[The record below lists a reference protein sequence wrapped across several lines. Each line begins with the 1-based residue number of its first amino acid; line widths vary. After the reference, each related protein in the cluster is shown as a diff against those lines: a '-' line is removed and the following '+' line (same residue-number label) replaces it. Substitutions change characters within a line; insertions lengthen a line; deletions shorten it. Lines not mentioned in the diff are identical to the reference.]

1 MKTLYFDC
9 GMGAAGDMLMASLYE
24 ICPDKEKFLK
34 TMNEMGLPGLSV
46 EAEPAVKCGITGTHM
61 KVTIH
66 GEEEESVDVDLQGH
80 EHHHNHEAG
89 CDHDHSQDNHVHSH
103 EQVHEESEHVHHHSH
118 SIASDVTDAEVHE
131 HTHEHTQLHED
142 HADIHEHTHVHDD
155 DHAHTHTHEHT
166 HDDAGHDH
174 AHTHH
179 HHASMA
185 GISHIIEHLNLP
197 EEVKTDIVAVYR
209 LIAEAESHVHGK
221 TVEEIHF
228 HEVGTADAIADIA
241 GVCLLMYMVAPQKVI
256 ASPVHVGSG
265 NVRCAHG
272 ILPVPAPATA
282 YILQGLPIYSGVIK
296 GELCTP
302 TGAALLKHF
311 VKEFK
316 EMPVMRTSA
325 IGYGMGKKDFERA
338 NCVRVLLGETEENG
352 GEVAELSCNLDDMTP
367 EALGFVQE
375 ILFAAGALEV
385 YTIPIG
391 MKKSRPG
398 ILLTCMCRCNDKEKM
413 VSLIFK
419 HTTTLG
425 IRESISKRYT
435 LTRTM
440 KEHDTPYGVIREKIS
455 EGYGVRRGKL
465 EYEDLAKIAR
475 EQGMSLEEVK
485 ALTKE

>member
-46 EAEPAVKCGITGTHM
+46 EAEPSVKCGITGTHM

-66 GEEEESVDVDLQGH
+66 GEEEESVDIDLQGH
-80 EHHHNHEAG
+80 DHEHHHEHNHEDSQHSHA
-89 CDHDHSQDNHVHSH
+89 HDHHHDHEDPHRDHSH
-103 EQVHEESEHVHHHSH
+103 ESHHHAH
-118 SIASDVTDAEVHE
+118 EMAESAAE
-131 HTHEHTQLHED
+131 ET
-142 HADIHEHTHVHDD
+142 IHEHTH
-155 DHAHTHTHEHT
+155 DH
-166 HDDAGHDH
+166 G
-174 AHTHH
+174 HTHH

-197 EEVKTDIVAVYR
+197 EEVKADVVAVYQ

-241 GVCLLMYMVAPQKVI
+241 GVCLLMHMIAPQKVI
-256 ASPVHVGSG
+256 ASPIHVGSG
-265 NVRCAHG
+265 NVHCAHG

-282 YILQGLPIYSGVIK
+282 FILQGLPIYSGVIK

-311 VKEFK
+311 VTEFK
-316 EMPVMRTSA
+316 EMPVMRTAA

-352 GEVAELSCNLDDMTP
+352 SEVTELSCNLDDMTP

-413 VSLIFK
+413 VSLLFK

-440 KEHDTPYGVIREKIS
+440 EEHETPYGVVREKVS
-455 EGYGVRRGKL
+455 EGYGVVRGKL

-485 ALTKE
+485 ALTK

>member
-1 MKTLYFDC
+1 MWICRSMYTTTQSITSMLITIMNIATTTKRRGTITTMRLRPITMRWPLIWRTILTYMHTTMITSPIMTTMMSTTSITL
-9 GMGAAGDMLMASLYE
+9 
-24 ICPDKEKFLK
+24 IPTRKPIQKRI
-34 TMNEMGLPGLSV
+34 
-46 EAEPAVKCGITGTHM
+46 PAT
-61 KVTIH
+61 
-66 GEEEESVDVDLQGH
+66 
-80 EHHHNHEAG
+80 
-89 CDHDHSQDNHVHSH
+89 
-103 EQVHEESEHVHHHSH
+103 
-118 SIASDVTDAEVHE
+118 
-131 HTHEHTQLHED
+131 
-142 HADIHEHTHVHDD
+142 
-155 DHAHTHTHEHT
+155 
-166 HDDAGHDH
+166 
-174 AHTHH
+174 
-179 HHASMA
+179 SMD

-197 EEVKTDIVAVYR
+197 DEVKKDVVAVYH

-241 GVCLLMYMVAPQKVI
+241 GVCLLMHMIAPQKTI
-256 ASPVHVGSG
+256 ASPIHVGSG

-282 YILQGLPIYSGVIK
+282 FILQGLPIYSGTIR

-311 VKEFK
+311 VTEFR

-338 NCVRVLLGETEENG
+338 NCVRVLLGETEESG
-352 GEVAELSCNLDDMTP
+352 DEVAELSCNLDDMTP

-398 ILLTCMCRCNDKEKM
+398 ILLTCMCRCGDKEKM
-413 VSLIFK
+413 ISLLFK

-425 IRESISKRYT
+425 IRENISRRYT

-440 KEHDTPYGVIREKIS
+440 KEHETPYGVVREKIA
-455 EGYGVRRGKL
+455 EGYGVKRGKL

-475 EQGMSLEEVK
+475 EQGMSLGEVRK
-485 ALTKE
+485 IVKNNQ

>member
-24 ICPDKEKFLK
+24 ICPDKAGILK

-66 GEEEESVDVDLQGH
+66 GEEEESVDVDLH
-80 EHHHNHEAG
+80 EHVHDHAEQH
-89 CDHDHSQDNHVHSH
+89 DHDH
-103 EQVHEESEHVHHHSH
+103 
-118 SIASDVTDAEVHE
+118 HE
-131 HTHEHTQLHED
+131 HCHD
-142 HADIHEHTHVHDD
+142 HDHHDD
-155 DHAHTHTHEHT
+155 HDFHHTHTHEENHT
-166 HDDAGHDH
+166 EEHSGHP
-174 AHTHH
+174 HH

-197 EEVKTDIVAVYR
+197 DEVKKDVVAVYH

-241 GVCLLMYMVAPQKVI
+241 GVCLLMHMIAPQKVI
-256 ASPVHVGSG
+256 ASPIHVGSG
-265 NVRCAHG
+265 NVHCAHG

-282 YILQGLPIYSGVIK
+282 FILQGLPIYSGVIK

-311 VKEFK
+311 VTEFK
-316 EMPVMRTSA
+316 EMPVMRTLA

-338 NCVRVLLGETEENG
+338 NCVRVLLGETEETG
-352 GEVAELSCNLDDMTP
+352 SEVAELSCNLDDMTP

-440 KEHDTPYGVIREKIS
+440 KEHETPYGVVREKVS
-455 EGYGVRRGKL
+455 EGYGVVRGKL

-475 EQGMSLEEVK
+475 EQGMSLEDAK
-485 ALTKE
+485 KLIGK

>member
-24 ICPDKEKFLK
+24 ICPDKAGFLK
-34 TMNEMGLPGLSV
+34 TMNEMGVPGLSV

-80 EHHHNHEAG
+80 VHDHAEQH
-89 CDHDHSQDNHVHSH
+89 DHDH
-103 EQVHEESEHVHHHSH
+103 
-118 SIASDVTDAEVHE
+118 HE
-131 HTHEHTQLHED
+131 HCHDHDHHDEHDFH
-142 HADIHEHTHVHDD
+142 
-155 DHAHTHTHEHT
+155 HTHTHEETHT
-166 HDDAGHDH
+166 EEHSGHP
-174 AHTHH
+174 HH

-197 EEVKTDIVAVYR
+197 DEVKKDVVAVYH

-241 GVCLLMYMVAPQKVI
+241 GVCLLMHMIAPQKVI
-256 ASPVHVGSG
+256 ASPIHVGSG
-265 NVRCAHG
+265 NVHCAHG
-272 ILPVPAPATA
+272 ILPVPAPAA
-282 YILQGLPIYSGVIK
+282 AFILQGLPIYSGVIK

-311 VKEFK
+311 VTEFK
-316 EMPVMRTSA
+316 EMPVMRTLA

-338 NCVRVLLGETEENG
+338 NCVRVLLGETEETG
-352 GEVAELSCNLDDMTP
+352 SEVAELSCNLDDTTP

-440 KEHDTPYGVIREKIS
+440 KEHETPYGVVREKVS
-455 EGYGVRRGKL
+455 EGYGVVRGKL

-485 ALTKE
+485 ALVENE

>member
-34 TMNEMGLPGLSV
+34 TMNEMGLPGLSI
-46 EAEPAVKCGITGTHM
+46 EAEPSVKCGITGTHM

-80 EHHHNHEAG
+80 EHEHHQEHNHEDSQHSHAHDHHHDHEDTHHDHSHESHHHAHEMAESAAEQTVHE
-89 CDHDHSQDNHVHSH
+89 CIYDKQADQNHENQNDLNHPHTHDHDHNCG
-103 EQVHEESEHVHHHSH
+103 
-118 SIASDVTDAEVHE
+118 
-131 HTHEHTQLHED
+131 
-142 HADIHEHTHVHDD
+142 HD
-155 DHAHTHTHEHT
+155 HT
-166 HDDAGHDH
+166 HDHGHP
-174 AHTHH
+174 HH

-197 EEVKTDIVAVYR
+197 EEVKNDIVAVYR

-228 HEVGTADAIADIA
+228 HEVGTTDAIADIA
-241 GVCLLMYMVAPQKVI
+241 GVCLLMHRIAPQKVI
-256 ASPVHVGSG
+256 ASPIHVGSG

-282 YILQGLPIYSGVIK
+282 FILQGLPIYSGDIR

-311 VKEFK
+311 VTEFK
-316 EMPVMRTSA
+316 EMPVMRTAA

-352 GEVAELSCNLDDMTP
+352 SEVTELSCNLDDMTP

-398 ILLTCMCRCNDKEKM
+398 ILLTCMCRCNDKKKM
-413 VSLIFK
+413 VSLLFK

-435 LTRTM
+435 LTRTI
-440 KEHDTPYGVIREKIS
+440 KEHETPYGVVREKVS
-455 EGYGVRRGKL
+455 EGYGVCRGKL
-465 EYEDLAKIAR
+465 EYEDIAKIAR
-475 EQGMSLEEVK
+475 ENGMSLEEVK
-485 ALTKE
+485 ELVEK

>member
-34 TMNEMGLPGLSV
+34 TMNEMGLPGLSI
-46 EAEPAVKCGITGTHM
+46 EAEPSVKCGITGTHM

-66 GEEEESVDVDLQGH
+66 GVEEESVDVDLQGH
-80 EHHHNHEAG
+80 EHEHHQEHNHEDSQHSHAH
-89 CDHDHSQDNHVHSH
+89 DHHHDHEDTHHDHSH
-103 EQVHEESEHVHHHSH
+103 ESHHHAH
-118 SIASDVTDAEVHE
+118 EMAESAAE
-131 HTHEHTQLHED
+131 QT
-142 HADIHEHTHVHDD
+142 IHEHTH
-155 DHAHTHTHEHT
+155 DH
-166 HDDAGHDH
+166 GHP
-174 AHTHH
+174 HH

-197 EEVKTDIVAVYR
+197 EEVKNDIVAVYR

-241 GVCLLMYMVAPQKVI
+241 GVCLLMHMIAPQKVI
-256 ASPVHVGSG
+256 ASQIHVGSG

-282 YILQGLPIYSGVIK
+282 YILQGLPIYSGDIK

-311 VKEFK
+311 VTEFK
-316 EMPVMRTSA
+316 EMSVMRTSA

-338 NCVRVLLGETEENG
+338 NCVRVLLGETEETG

-398 ILLTCMCRCNDKEKM
+398 TLLTCMCRCNDKEKM

-425 IRESISKRYT
+425 IRESISRRYT

-440 KEHDTPYGVIREKIS
+440 KEHETPYGVVREKVS
-455 EGYGVRRGKL
+455 EGYGVCRGKL

-485 ALTKE
+485 ALKALTK

>member
-24 ICPDKEKFLK
+24 ICPDKAGFLK
-34 TMNEMGLPGLSV
+34 TMNAMGLPGLSV

-80 EHHHNHEAG
+80 VHDHAEQH
-89 CDHDHSQDNHVHSH
+89 DHDHHEHCHDHDKEAGNHHHH
-103 EQVHEESEHVHHHSH
+103 ETEVHHHEMAADMADNTH
-118 SIASDVTDAEVHE
+118 IHAYDHDHQPDHDHHDE
-131 HTHEHTQLHED
+131 HDFH
-142 HADIHEHTHVHDD
+142 
-155 DHAHTHTHEHT
+155 HTHTHEETHT
-166 HDDAGHDH
+166 EEHSGHP
-174 AHTHH
+174 HH
-179 HHASMA
+179 HHTSMA

-197 EEVKTDIVAVYR
+197 DEVKKDVVAVYH

-241 GVCLLMYMVAPQKVI
+241 GVCLLMHMIAPQKVI
-256 ASPVHVGSG
+256 ASPIHVGSG

-282 YILQGLPIYSGVIK
+282 FILQGLPIYSGVIK

-311 VKEFK
+311 VTEFK
-316 EMPVMRTSA
+316 EMPVMRTLA

-338 NCVRVLLGETEENG
+338 NCVRVLLGETEETG
-352 GEVAELSCNLDDMTP
+352 SEVAELSCNLDDMTP

-440 KEHDTPYGVIREKIS
+440 KEHETPYGVVREKVS
-455 EGYGVRRGKL
+455 EGYGVVRGKL

-485 ALTKE
+485 ALVENE

>member
-24 ICPDKEKFLK
+24 ICPDKAGFLK
-34 TMNEMGLPGLSV
+34 TMNAMGLPGLSV

-66 GEEEESVDVDLQGH
+66 GEEEESVDVDLQ
-80 EHHHNHEAG
+80 EHVHDHAEQH
-89 CDHDHSQDNHVHSH
+89 DHDHHEHCHDHDKEAGNHHHH
-103 EQVHEESEHVHHHSH
+103 ETEVHHHEMAADMADNTH
-118 SIASDVTDAEVHE
+118 IHAYDHDHQPDHDHHDE
-131 HTHEHTQLHED
+131 HDFH
-142 HADIHEHTHVHDD
+142 
-155 DHAHTHTHEHT
+155 HTHTHEETHT
-166 HDDAGHDH
+166 EEHSGHP
-174 AHTHH
+174 HH
-179 HHASMA
+179 HHTSMA

-197 EEVKTDIVAVYR
+197 DEVKKDVVAVYH

-241 GVCLLMYMVAPQKVI
+241 GVCLLMHMIAPQKVI
-256 ASPVHVGSG
+256 ASPIHVGSG

-282 YILQGLPIYSGVIK
+282 FILQGLPIYSGVIK

-311 VKEFK
+311 VTEFK
-316 EMPVMRTSA
+316 EMPVMRTLA

-338 NCVRVLLGETEENG
+338 NCVRVLLGETEETG
-352 GEVAELSCNLDDMTP
+352 SEVAELSCNLDDMTP

-440 KEHDTPYGVIREKIS
+440 KEHETPYGVVREKVS
-455 EGYGVRRGKL
+455 EGYGVVRGKL

-485 ALTKE
+485 ALVENE

>member
-34 TMNEMGLPGLSV
+34 MMNGMGLPGLSV
-46 EAEPAVKCGITGTHM
+46 EAEPSVKCGITGTHM

-80 EHHHNHEAG
+80 EHHHDHNHEHNH
-89 CDHDHSQDNHVHSH
+89 DHTDDHHDHSH
-103 EQVHEESEHVHHHSH
+103 EDHHHSH
-118 SIASDVTDAEVHE
+118 EMAESAAE
-131 HTHEHTQLHED
+131 QT
-142 HADIHEHTHVHDD
+142 IHEHTHDGQFEHHHDEQSD
-155 DHAHTHTHEHT
+155 LDHAH
-166 HDDAGHDH
+166 DH
-174 AHTHH
+174 RHSHH
-179 HHASMA
+179 HHTSMA
-185 GISHIIEHLNLP
+185 GISHIIEHLELP

-241 GVCLLMYMVAPQKVI
+241 GVCLLMHMIVPQKVI
-256 ASPVHVGSG
+256 ASPIHVGSG
-265 NVRCAHG
+265 NVHCAHG

-282 YILQGLPIYSGVIK
+282 FILQGLPIYSGVIK

-311 VKEFK
+311 VTEFK
-316 EMPVMRTSA
+316 EMPVMRTAA

-352 GEVAELSCNLDDMTP
+352 SEVTELSCNLDDMTP

-413 VSLIFK
+413 VSLLFK

-435 LTRTM
+435 LTRTI
-440 KEHDTPYGVIREKIS
+440 KEHETPYGVIREKVS
-455 EGYGVRRGKL
+455 EGYGVCRGKL
-465 EYEDLAKIAR
+465 EYEDIAKIAR
-475 EQGMSLEEVK
+475 ENGMSLEEVK
-485 ALTKE
+485 ELVEK

>member
-24 ICPDKEKFLK
+24 ICPDKAGFLK
-34 TMNEMGLPGLSV
+34 TMNAMGLPGLSV

-80 EHHHNHEAG
+80 VHDHAEQH
-89 CDHDHSQDNHVHSH
+89 DHDHHEHCHDHDKEAGNHHHH
-103 EQVHEESEHVHHHSH
+103 ETEVHHHEMAADMADNTH
-118 SIASDVTDAEVHE
+118 IHAYDHDHQPDHDHHDE
-131 HTHEHTQLHED
+131 HDFH
-142 HADIHEHTHVHDD
+142 
-155 DHAHTHTHEHT
+155 HTHTHEETHT
-166 HDDAGHDH
+166 EEHSGHP
-174 AHTHH
+174 HH

-197 EEVKTDIVAVYR
+197 DEVKKDVVAVYH

-241 GVCLLMYMVAPQKVI
+241 GVCLLMHMIAPQKVI
-256 ASPVHVGSG
+256 ASPIHVGSG
-265 NVRCAHG
+265 NLHCAHG

-282 YILQGLPIYSGVIK
+282 FILQGLPIYSGVIK

-311 VKEFK
+311 VTEFK
-316 EMPVMRTSA
+316 EMPVMRTLA

-338 NCVRVLLGETEENG
+338 NCVRVLLGETEETG
-352 GEVAELSCNLDDMTP
+352 SEVAELSCNLDDMTP

-440 KEHDTPYGVIREKIS
+440 KEHETPYGVVREKVS
-455 EGYGVRRGKL
+455 EGYGVVRGKL

-485 ALTKE
+485 ALVENE

>member
-1 MKTLYFDC
+1 MKTLYFDR

-34 TMNEMGLPGLSV
+34 MMNEMGLPGLSV
-46 EAEPAVKCGITGTHM
+46 EAEPSVKCGITGTHM

-80 EHHHNHEAG
+80 EHHH
-89 CDHDHSQDNHVHSH
+89 DHDH
-103 EQVHEESEHVHHHSH
+103 EHDHDHHHDH
-118 SIASDVTDAEVHE
+118 NHE
-131 HTHEHTQLHED
+131 HNHDHT
-142 HADIHEHTHVHDD
+142 D
-155 DHAHTHTHEHT
+155 DHDH
-166 HDDAGHDH
+166 GHS
-174 AHTHH
+174 HH
-179 HHASMA
+179 HHASMS
-185 GISHIIEHLNLP
+185 GITHIIGHLDLP
-197 EEVKTDIVAVYR
+197 EEVKADVIAVYQ

-241 GVCLLMYMVAPQKVI
+241 GVCLLMHMIAPKKVI
-256 ASPVHVGSG
+256 ASPIHVGSG
-265 NVRCAHG
+265 NVHCAHG

-282 YILQGLPIYSGVIK
+282 FILQGLPIYSGVIK

-311 VKEFK
+311 VTEFK
-316 EMPVMRTSA
+316 EMPVMRTAA

-352 GEVAELSCNLDDMTP
+352 SEVTELFCNLDDMTP
-367 EALGFVQE
+367 EAIGFVQE

-413 VSLIFK
+413 VSLLFK

-435 LTRTM
+435 LTRTI
-440 KEHDTPYGVIREKIS
+440 KEHETPYGVIREKVS
-455 EGYGVRRGKL
+455 EGYGVCRGKL
-465 EYEDLAKIAR
+465 EYEDIAKIAR
-475 EQGMSLEEVK
+475 EQGMSLEDVK
-485 ALTKE
+485 KLIGK

>member
-24 ICPDKEKFLK
+24 ICPDKAGFLK
-34 TMNEMGLPGLSV
+34 TMNEMGVPGLFV

-66 GEEEESVDVDLQGH
+66 GEEEESVDVDLQ
-80 EHHHNHEAG
+80 EHVHDHAEQH
-89 CDHDHSQDNHVHSH
+89 DHDHHEHCHDHDEEAGNHHHH
-103 EQVHEESEHVHHHSH
+103 EAEVHHHEMAADMADNTH
-118 SIASDVTDAEVHE
+118 IHAYDHDHQPDHDHHDE
-131 HTHEHTQLHED
+131 HDFH
-142 HADIHEHTHVHDD
+142 
-155 DHAHTHTHEHT
+155 HTHTHEEIHT
-166 HDDAGHDH
+166 EEHSGHP
-174 AHTHH
+174 HH

-197 EEVKTDIVAVYR
+197 DEVKKDVVAVYH

-241 GVCLLMYMVAPQKVI
+241 GVCLLMHMIAPQKVI
-256 ASPVHVGSG
+256 ASPIHVGSG
-265 NVRCAHG
+265 NVHCAHG
-272 ILPVPAPATA
+272 ILPVPAPAA
-282 YILQGLPIYSGVIK
+282 AFILQGLPIYSGVIK

-311 VKEFK
+311 VTEFK
-316 EMPVMRTSA
+316 EMPVMRTLA

-338 NCVRVLLGETEENG
+338 NCVRVLLGETEETG
-352 GEVAELSCNLDDMTP
+352 SEVTELSCNLDDMTP

-413 VSLIFK
+413 VSLLFK

-435 LTRTM
+435 LTRTI
-440 KEHDTPYGVIREKIS
+440 KEHETPYGVIREKVS
-455 EGYGVRRGKL
+455 EGYGVCRGKL
-465 EYEDLAKIAR
+465 EYEDIAKIAR
-475 EQGMSLEEVK
+475 ENGMSLEEVK
-485 ALTKE
+485 ELVEK

>member
-24 ICPDKEKFLK
+24 ICPDKAGFLK
-34 TMNEMGLPGLSV
+34 TMNAMGLPGLSV

-66 GEEEESVDVDLQGH
+66 GEEEESVDVDLQEHVHDHAEHH
-80 EHHHNHEAG
+80 EHANNHHEHCHDHEAAG
-89 CDHDHSQDNHVHSH
+89 NHHHHEAEVHHHEMAADMADNTHIHAYDHDHQPDHNHHD
-103 EQVHEESEHVHHHSH
+103 EHDFH
-118 SIASDVTDAEVHE
+118 
-131 HTHEHTQLHED
+131 
-142 HADIHEHTHVHDD
+142 
-155 DHAHTHTHEHT
+155 HTHTHEETHT
-166 HDDAGHDH
+166 EEHSGHP
-174 AHTHH
+174 HH
-179 HHASMA
+179 HHTSMA

-197 EEVKTDIVAVYR
+197 DEVKKDVVAVYH

-241 GVCLLMYMVAPQKVI
+241 GVCLLMHMIAPQKVI
-256 ASPVHVGSG
+256 ASPIHVGSG

-282 YILQGLPIYSGVIK
+282 FILQGLPIYSGVIK

-311 VKEFK
+311 VTEFK
-316 EMPVMRTSA
+316 EMPVMRTLA

-338 NCVRVLLGETEENG
+338 NCVRVLLGETEETG
-352 GEVAELSCNLDDMTP
+352 SEVAELSCNLDDMTP

-440 KEHDTPYGVIREKIS
+440 KEHETPYGVVREKVS
-455 EGYGVRRGKL
+455 EGYGVVRGKL

-485 ALTKE
+485 ALVENE

>member
-24 ICPDKEKFLK
+24 ICPDKAGFLK
-34 TMNEMGLPGLSV
+34 TMNEMGVPGLSV

-66 GEEEESVDVDLQGH
+66 GEEEESVDVDLQEHVHDHAEHH
-80 EHHHNHEAG
+80 EHANNHHEHCHDHEAAG
-89 CDHDHSQDNHVHSH
+89 NHHHHETEAHHHEMAADMADNTHIHAYDHDHQPDHDHH
-103 EQVHEESEHVHHHSH
+103 DEHDFH
-118 SIASDVTDAEVHE
+118 
-131 HTHEHTQLHED
+131 
-142 HADIHEHTHVHDD
+142 
-155 DHAHTHTHEHT
+155 HTHTHEETHT
-166 HDDAGHDH
+166 EEHSGHP
-174 AHTHH
+174 HH
-179 HHASMA
+179 HHTSMA

-197 EEVKTDIVAVYR
+197 DEVKKDVVAVYH

-241 GVCLLMYMVAPQKVI
+241 GVCLLMHMIAPQKVI
-256 ASPVHVGSG
+256 ASPIHVGSG

-282 YILQGLPIYSGVIK
+282 FILQGLPIYSGVIK

-311 VKEFK
+311 VTEFK
-316 EMPVMRTSA
+316 EMPVMRTLA

-338 NCVRVLLGETEENG
+338 NCVRVLLGETEETG
-352 GEVAELSCNLDDMTP
+352 SEVAELSCNLDDMTP

-440 KEHDTPYGVIREKIS
+440 KEHETPYGVVREKVS
-455 EGYGVRRGKL
+455 EGYGVVRGKL

-485 ALTKE
+485 ALVENE